1 LGRRGNYI
9 LQAEDFTDFFY
20 SFAAMLS
27 NNQCSIW
34 CLLLWNIWNSYNQN
48 LRKETT
54 ENGAVV
60 SGGTSKFLQ
69 QWHVPNQS
77 AERPDN
83 GSLQP
88 VQSRWTKPPAGTL
101 KCSVDAAFVE
111 EGVGFGMR
119 LADHNSH
126 FILRIVSKLSVLDA
140 DAYGLY
146 HVMRWL
152 KDLNA
157 KNVIFELYSD
167 LFELAGL
174 YYPKLIYFVSNFRY
188 VFETLPSFIHDA
200 IVNEM
205 T

>member
-1 LGRRGNYI
+1 
-9 LQAEDFTDFFY
+9 
-20 SFAAMLS
+20 
-27 NNQCSIW
+27 
-34 CLLLWNIWNSYNQN
+34 
-48 LRKETT
+48 
-54 ENGAVV
+54 
-60 SGGTSKFLQ
+60 
-69 QWHVPNQS
+69 
-77 AERPDN
+77 
-83 GSLQP
+83 
-88 VQSRWTKPPAGTL
+88 
-101 KCSVDAAFVE
+101 
-111 EGVGFGMR
+111 MR

-126 FILRIVSKLSVLDA
+126 FILRIVSKLSVPDA